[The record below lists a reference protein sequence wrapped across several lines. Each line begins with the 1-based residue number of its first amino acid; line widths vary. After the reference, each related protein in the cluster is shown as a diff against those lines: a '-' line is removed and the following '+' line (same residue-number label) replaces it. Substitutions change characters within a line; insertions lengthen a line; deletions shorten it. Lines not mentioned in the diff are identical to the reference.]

1 MSNTT
6 LDAAKT
12 SRVIQLL
19 QTSADLLDLN
29 HLAKGLLLV
38 DSDAV
43 LLLLTLFLPYMFAL
57 FLSIICDRVVLL
69 SGLSL

>member
-1 MSNTT
+1 MSVTFVLADDRVVSATLMSNTT

-38 DSDAV
+38 DADTV
-43 LLLLTLFLPYMFAL
+43 L
-57 FLSIICDRVVLL
+57 RH
-69 SGLSL
+69 